1 MHSREIE
8 HRKSSLKLSDI
19 QRETLIGL
27 LLGDAHLE
35 TQNRGRTYRL
45 KVEYSAKQQEY
56 ANHLYE
62 LFQEWVL
69 TLPQLKQDESH
80 NNIWFQTVS
89 HAAFRFYAQQFYN
102 EEGKCVPK
110 LIHRFLT
117 PRSIA
122 YWFMDDGS
130 IKSRESKGVIFNT
143 QGFARNDVKRLIA
156 ALRTRFSLEANER
169 KQKEGWQIYI
179 SGNSYQRFRE
189 LVESFILPS
198 MLYKIPVDRKTRM
211 PKL

>member
-8 HRKSSLKLSDI
+8 HRKSSLKLSDL

-62 LFQEWVL
+62 LFQEWVR
-69 TLPQLKQDESH
+69 TPPQLKQDESY

-89 HAAFRFYAQQFYN
+89 HGAFRFYAHQFYDTQ
-102 EEGKCVPK
+102 GKCVPRT
-110 LIHRFLT
+110 IHRFLT

-189 LVESFILPS
+189 LVDSFILPS
-198 MLYKIPVDRKTRM
+198 MLYKIPVDRKTQM